1 MNWWNEGKRKIRKS
15 KSKTYSFFFFNFT
28 KFFQKKKDQLQCMLC
43 FHGIFEEKKTVW
55 KTRNFF
61 SLKKKIVKPVLL
73 KAIAFTKFL
82 RKKCE
87 REFFCNFHTV
97 KKTMHSS
104 RRLFHSFLWFH
115 GILSSRKIEYSI
127 VSCFFWNFF
136 ETEKDRWFDVIILCF
151 HDILAGYK
159 TIDCFRC
166 IQWFHEI
173 FGKMSPNFAYFLF
186 LLRHCKN

>member
-1 MNWWNEGKRKIRKS
+1 MHALFSRNFWRKKNSVKNEK
-15 KSKTYSFFFFNFT
+15 FFFT
-28 KFFQKKKDQLQCMLC
+28 
-43 FHGIFEEKKTVW
+43 E
-55 KTRNFF
+55 
-61 SLKKKIVKPVLL
+61 KKIVKPVLL

-87 REFFCNFHTV
+87 REFFCSFHTV

-136 ETEKDRWFDVIILCF
+136 ETEKDRWFNVIILCF

-186 LLRHCKN
+186 LPRHCKN